1 MGPLINSAI
10 VEEAKGENMTERDFE
25 EERWNESATQWLKEM
40 KHVNMKISRNEFI
53 NMVPISQ
60 MSFVFDL
67 TRDLAVYVLD
77 GL

>member
-1 MGPLINSAI
+1 
-10 VEEAKGENMTERDFE
+10 
-25 EERWNESATQWLKEM
+25 M
-40 KHVNMKISRNEFI
+40 KHVNMKISRNEFM